1 MANPTRARRFVLHQ
15 AFLGRPA
22 THTNRPFVTNIRIT
36 NSHFVRVDLGHLAL
50 HKMWRKRKALDDGNG
65 MLVTMA
71 LGSSLLKFQGSWGK
85 AKTVF
90 RYPDP
95 QNVNDF
101 EFQVHSLTVL

>member
-1 MANPTRARRFVLHQ
+1 
-15 AFLGRPA
+15 
-22 THTNRPFVTNIRIT
+22 
-36 NSHFVRVDLGHLAL
+36 
-50 HKMWRKRKALDDGNG
+50 

-71 LGSSLLKFQGSWGK
+71 LRSSLLKFQGSWGK

-101 EFQVHSLTVL
+101 EFQVYSRFYSNGTSFNGSISFRTATLGSHLADAGALDASETMTVNEGYPVPFSWRRREG

>member
-1 MANPTRARRFVLHQ
+1 
-15 AFLGRPA
+15 
-22 THTNRPFVTNIRIT
+22 
-36 NSHFVRVDLGHLAL
+36 
-50 HKMWRKRKALDDGNG
+50 

-71 LGSSLLKFQGSWGK
+71 LRSSLLKFQGSWGK

-101 EFQVHSLTVL
+101 EFQVCSLTLLSHGLVGGKTQG